1 MPKANIDYLI
11 DAKRNAGSTVK
22 AMRIGKTGKAAPV
35 TFKRGTKHIVMIGGI
50 NAKKYML
57 HATKA
62 KQRKGELGAKS
73 KLKSNS
79 AEVLVDGKWESL
91 DANLGALTEEAMPE

>member
-1 MPKANIDYLI
+1 MVKHNIDYLI
-11 DAKRNAGSTVK
+11 DAKRAAGGTVK
-22 AMRIGKTGKAAPV
+22 AMRIGKTGESVPV

-91 DANLGALTEEAMPE
+91 TSGALTEEAMPE